1 MGKSFSHLP
10 LHSNKEDSYDGTT
23 STENMRNGL
32 VNSEVHNEDGR
43 NGDVSQ
49 FPYVEFTGRD
59 SVTCPTCQGTGR
71 IPRGQENQLVALIPY
86 SDQRLR
92 PRRTKLYVMAS
103 VFVCLLLSGLAV
115 FFLFP
120 RSIDVQYI
128 GIKSAYVSY
137 DDEKRTIYLNITNTL
152 NITNNNYYSVEVEN
166 ITAQV
171 QFSKTVIGKAR
182 LTNITNIGPLDM
194 KQIDYTVPTIIAEEM
209 SYMYDFCTLKSIK
222 VHNIVLMMQVTVT
235 TTYFGHPE
243 QTSQERYQYVDC
255 GRNTTYHLGHSEYL
269 NVLHS
274 QP

>member
-10 LHSNKEDSYDGTT
+10 LHSNKEDAYGVT
-23 STENMRNGL
+23 STENMRTGL
-32 VNSEVHNEDGR
+32 VNSEAHNEDGR
-43 NGDVSQ
+43 SGDVSQ

-120 RSIDVQYI
+120 RSIDVKYI
-128 GIKSAYVSY
+128 GVKSAYVSY
-137 DDEKRTIYLNITNTL
+137 DVPKRTIYLNITNTL

-182 LTNITNIGPLDM
+182 LNNITNIGPLDM

-209 SYMYDFCTLKSIK
+209 SYMFDFCTLISIK

-235 TTYFGHPE
+235 TTYFGHSE
-243 QTSQERYQYVDC
+243 QISQERYQYVDC
-255 GRNTTYHLGHSEYL
+255 GRNTTYQLGQSEYL
-269 NVLHS
+269 NVL
-274 QP
+274 QPQQ